1 MKKHFKQNRKWLTIF
16 TMSVLLVLTVLV
28 SCSKNDDVSIDTVSN
43 NGAKLFGEFELLDL
57 MIVNSQNGSPIKK
70 ENLIILGNEL
80 ALKDDG
86 SFISGTEMNEDVQQ
100 GIWQSK
106 ADKLILMF
114 ENGIEFNFKIL
125 EIKDDAIE
133 LEQEFEAKKKTIPV
147 VISTIPLLRNK

>member
-43 NGAKLFGEFELLDL
+43 NDAKLFGEFELLDL

-125 EIKDDAIE
+125 EIKDDGIE
-133 LEQEFEAKKKTIPV
+133 LEQEFEAKKNYSSGNIYYTFIKQ
-147 VISTIPLLRNK
+147 

>member
-1 MKKHFKQNRKWLTIF
+1 MKTHFKQNRKWLTIF
-16 TMSVLLVLTVLV
+16 TMSILLVLTVLV
-28 SCSKNDDVSIDTVSN
+28 SCSKNDDVSIDAVSN
-43 NGAKLFGEFELLDL
+43 NDAKLFGEFELLDL
-57 MIVNSQNGSPIKK
+57 MIVNSQNGSPQKE

-86 SFISGTEMNEDVQQ
+86 SFISATEMNEDVQQ

-106 ADKLILMF
+106 NDKLILMF

-133 LEQEFEAKKKTIPV
+133 LEQEFETKENYSSGNIYYTFIKE
-147 VISTIPLLRNK
+147 

>member
-43 NGAKLFGEFELLDL
+43 NDAKLFGEFELLDL
-57 MIVNSQNGSPIKK
+57 MIVNSENGSPQKK

-86 SFISGTEMNEDVQQ
+86 SFISATEMNEDVQQ
-100 GIWQSK
+100 GIWQLK

-133 LEQEFEAKKKTIPV
+133 LEQEFEAKKNYSSGNIYYTFIKQ
-147 VISTIPLLRNK
+147 